1 MFVRV
6 RCGVGPRC
14 VQASPEQS
22 SCGGVRVVDEGLIYD
37 WNRIGEA
44 PRPSPIVLLDE
55 TLRDGLQSPSVK
67 APTIDQKLRILHLLD
82 RIGIDTADIG
92 LPGAGPHVVKDAERL
107 AAEIV
112 DCRLKIQANCAARTL
127 TADIQ
132 PIADIVQ
139 RTGLPIECCC
149 FIGSSPIRRYA
160 EDWTVDYLQ
169 RCTEDA
175 VGFAVRQ
182 GLTVMY
188 VTEDTTRSDPET
200 LRRLFATAIRAG
212 ASRLCIADT
221 VGHATPDGARAV
233 VRFVK
238 SIVGEHGGSIGID
251 WHGHRDRDMGTINS
265 IAAIEAGATRV
276 HGTMLG
282 LGERVGNTPMD
293 LLMVNL
299 VLMGWIERDLT
310 HLNDLVRTVS
320 DATGEPIP
328 DNYPVF
334 GRDAF
339 RTATGVHAAAVV
351 KAFHKEDA
359 DLADTVYSG
368 VPARL
373 VGRSQQIEIGPMSGK
388 SNVVFW
394 LEHRGLPADEE
405 MVERIFRRA
414 KASTTVLTEQEILR
428 EIEAARAYA
437 TTRLDA

>member
-1 MFVRV
+1 ML
-6 RCGVGPRC
+6 
-14 VQASPEQS
+14 
-22 SCGGVRVVDEGLIYD
+22 D
-37 WNRIGEA
+37 
-44 PRPSPIVLLDE
+44 DE
-55 TLRDGLQSPSVK
+55 TLRDGLQSPSCR
-67 APTIDQKLRILHLLD
+67 APSIDQKIRILHMLNG
-82 RIGIDTADIG
+82 IGVDTADIG
-92 LPGAGPHVVKDAERL
+92 LPGAGAHVVRDVERL
-107 AAEIV
+107 AREIV
-112 DCRLKIQANCAARTL
+112 DARLTIQANCAARTVIS
-127 TADIQ
+127 DIQ
-132 PIADIVQ
+132 PIAEVQQ

-149 FIGSSPIRRYA
+149 FIGSSPVRRYA
-160 EDWTVDYLQ
+160 EDWTVDHLQ
-169 RCTEDA
+169 RCTEEA
-175 VGFAVRQ
+175 IGFAVKH
-182 GLTVMY
+182 GLKVMY
-188 VTEDTTRSDPET
+188 VTEDTTRSDPDT
-200 LRRLFATAIRAG
+200 LRTLFTTAVRAG
-212 ASRLCIADT
+212 AWRICIADT
-221 VGHATPDGARAV
+221 VGHATPRGARAV
-233 VRFVK
+233 VRFARQVIK
-238 SIVGEHGGSIGID
+238 DAGGDGVGID

-265 IAAIEAGATRV
+265 IAALEAGATRV
-276 HGTMLG
+276 HGTILG
-282 LGERVGNTPMD
+282 IGERVGNTPMD

-373 VGRSQQIEIGPMSGK
+373 VGRSQQIDIGPMSGK

-394 LEHRGLPADEE
+394 LERRGLPADEE

>member
-1 MFVRV
+1 MRV
-6 RCGVGPRC
+6 
-14 VQASPEQS
+14 
-22 SCGGVRVVDEGLIYD
+22 
-37 WNRIGEA
+37 
-44 PRPSPIVLLDE
+44 
-55 TLRDGLQSPSVK
+55 
-67 APTIDQKLRILHLLD
+67 
-82 RIGIDTADIG
+82 
-92 LPGAGPHVVKDAERL
+92 
-107 AAEIV
+107 
-112 DCRLKIQANCAARTL
+112 
-127 TADIQ
+127 
-132 PIADIVQ
+132 
-139 RTGLPIECCC
+139 
-149 FIGSSPIRRYA
+149 
-160 EDWTVDYLQ
+160 
-169 RCTEDA
+169 
-175 VGFAVRQ
+175 
-182 GLTVMY
+182 
-188 VTEDTTRSDPET
+188 
-200 LRRLFATAIRAG
+200 
-212 ASRLCIADT
+212 CIADT

-233 VRFVK
+233 VGFVK
-238 SIVGEHGGSIGID
+238 ALVEEHGGGVGID

-265 IAAIEAGATRV
+265 ISAIEAGATRV

-299 VLMGWIERDLT
+299 VLMGWVERDLT
-310 HLNDLVRTVS
+310 HLNDLVQTVS
-320 DATGEPIP
+320 EATGEPIP

-394 LEHRGLPADEE
+394 LERRGFAADEE

-428 EIEAARAYA
+428 EIEAARAFA